1 MISFRALKYSWDTM
15 LGKRYILNIGF
26 IDMKMGK
33 GPLLKR
39 TFFAI
44 YGMTGVDAFDFLDR
58 VLRVN
63 VSLQLRMPLN
73 YCA

>member
-1 MISFRALKYSWDTM
+1 
-15 LGKRYILNIGF
+15 
-26 IDMKMGK
+26 MKMGK